1 MSVDV
6 GGEQLDPLK
15 LLQEDLKDD
24 DYEQA
29 IASIKR
35 LSTIA
40 LALGPT
46 RARSE
51 LIPFLLEYSDQD
63 NDEALTAIADQ
74 LGDLAEVIGGST
86 HVPALLPL
94 LEKLAG
100 EEECVVRNAAVRSL
114 VKLVQPV
121 QKADVA
127 TKFVPLIRR
136 LANGDW
142 FTTRVSACGLF
153 SCCYPFVE
161 AQLQEELRSL
171 FNTLCQDDTP
181 MVRKAAYQ
189 NLGEFASNIQRQFF
203 KTDIVPILKALSTDD
218 MDSMRIYT
226 IECCAILSKKGT
238 CADPNDFA
246 QILMPLIDALQDDS
260 SWRVRKSF
268 CVHCAEVC
276 RNVGEQVASKRI
288 LPLFAKLLKDKEA
301 EVRQTAASV
310 MAEVCDECKSGVLEH
325 VVPCLDALVVDQMT
339 SVRIAFSK
347 QVVKLAAPLGKET
360 AAKVLTPM
368 ILALCKDEA
377 YEVRNR
383 VIDNLDLIADAVGPQ
398 GLQTTLL
405 PSLLEL
411 SKDPKWRVRMA
422 VISKSSLLA
431 KHLGVKAF
439 EKKLQGVMVNSLSDH
454 VYAIRERSCA
464 QIGDIV
470 QEYGAKWA
478 AERFFPAAFAIYD
491 KTTNYLHRMTCLL
504 VISCCAVACGSEIE
518 VIENNLLP
526 WVLQACTDDV
536 PNVRLMAAKTIKELI
551 LNIKGE
557 QKIISKVK
565 PALEKLSK
573 DPDGDAAFFSTE
585 ALNLCK

>member
-40 LALGPT
+40 LALGPA

-51 LIPFLLEYSDQD
+51 LIPFLLEYSYQD

-86 HVPALLPL
+86 HVPTLLPL

-100 EEECVVRNAAVRSL
+100 EEECVVRNAAVKSL
-114 VKLVQPV
+114 IKLVV
-121 QKADVA
+121 SFQKADVA

-153 SCCYPFVE
+153 SCCYPFVTD
-161 AQLQEELRSL
+161 QLQEELRSL
-171 FNTLCQDDTP
+171 FNTLCNDDTP

-189 NLGEFASNIQRQFF
+189 NLGEFASNVQRQFF
-203 KTDIVPILKALSTDD
+203 KSDIVPILKALSTDD

-226 IECCAILSKKGT
+226 IECCAMLSKK
-238 CADPNDFA
+238 ADPNDFA
-246 QILMPLIDALQDDS
+246 QILMPLIDALQDDT

-268 CVHCAEVC
+268 CSHCAEVC
-276 RNVGEQVASKRI
+276 KNVGEQVASKRI

-310 MAEVCDECKSGVLEH
+310 MADVCHECKSGVLEH
-325 VVPCLDALVVDQMT
+325 IVPCLDALVTDQVQ
-339 SVRIAFSK
+339 SVRVAFSK
-347 QVVKLAAPLGKET
+347 QVVKLSEPLGKE
-360 AAKVLTPM
+360 AAARVLTPM

-383 VIDNLDLIADAVGPQ
+383 VIDNLDLIADAVGSA

-405 PSLLEL
+405 PALLEL
-411 SKDPKWRVRMA
+411 AKDPKWRVRMA

-439 EKKLQGVMVNSLSDH
+439 EKKLQSVMVNSLSDH

-464 QIGDIV
+464 QIGEIV
-470 QEYGAKWA
+470 AQYGAKWA

-504 VISCCAVACGSEIE
+504 VISCCAASCGSD
-518 VIENNLLP
+518 VIEKHLVPL
-526 WVLQACTDDV
+526 VLQACTDDV

-551 LNIKGE
+551 PKADATSMA
-557 QKIISKVK
+557 KIK
-565 PALEKLSK
+565 PALEKLTK
-573 DPDGDAAFFSTE
+573 DTDGDAAFFSTV
-585 ALNLCK
+585 ALGMCK